1 MYHISQNV
9 VTEIICHSGKKYTK
23 SCRWRGCCVIR
34 LPVLGNAYV
43 PARTATAE
51 LKCVQEKLWLA
62 KEMYGMK
69 AHPHRDDDRSPVPG
83 CPCSRRL
90 PKDVSSGF
98 EENYQG
104 KCSDRPSGSTETI
117 PEVLCL
123 RQCYSLLFVC
133 HLIRADNRMPAITRH
148 SS

>member
-1 MYHISQNV
+1 MPTSQ
-9 VTEIICHSGKKYTK
+9 
-23 SCRWRGCCVIR
+23 
-34 LPVLGNAYV
+34 LGQ
-43 PARTATAE
+43 TAE

-62 KEMYGMK
+62 KESSGMK

-104 KCSDRPSGSTETI
+104 KYSDRPSGSTETI

-133 HLIRADNRMPAITRH
+133 HLIRADNRMQAITSEAGCSPGNLLGL
-148 SS
+148 SSTSPFFIGRAFVQGPFASPAFIVL